1 MDTQKVLEIVTMF
14 LAGLL
19 PSMPV
24 MLGIWM
30 RIIKSDKSS
39 KLERKNYDV
48 LITNLEALTNNLNRV
63 IAKVDVLDQEVRKD
77 QTVSYNEFSKEV
89 KEAIASLPENI
100 KLDASELSRMIEKL
114 SEVTEHVAKIRQ

>member
-1 MDTQKVLEIVTMF
+1 MDTQKVLEIITMF

-24 MLGIWM
+24 MFGIWIRM
-30 RIIKSDKSS
+30 RKVDSSS

-48 LITNLEALTNNLNRV
+48 LITNLESLTGRLNSV

-77 QTVSYNEFSKEV
+77 QTESYNEFSREI
-89 KEAIASLPENI
+89 KEAITSLPENI
-100 KLDASELSRMIEKL
+100 KIDASELSKMIEKL
-114 SEVTEHVAKIRQ
+114 SEVTEYVAKIR

>member
-24 MLGIWM
+24 MFGIWTRM
-30 RIIKSDKSS
+30 RKVDRSS
-39 KLERKNYDV
+39 KLERRNYEV
-48 LITNLEALTNNLNRV
+48 LITNLETITSRLDRV

-77 QTVSYNEFSKEV
+77 LSESYDELRDEM
-89 KEAIASLPENI
+89 KEAITSLPENI

-114 SEVTEHVAKIRQ
+114 SEVTDYVAKIR